1 MNRFLSCAVAA
12 LVLAAAHIGTAAAQP
27 AIRDLGS
34 EKVVDASGGDVKV
47 AGATVTV
54 NGQAASVRAAG
65 ASVAVHADVIG
76 NVDAAGAEV
85 TVDGRTGGVRLAG
98 ATVTLT
104 GDVEGDALVGGGVV
118 TVTSGVGGKLAV
130 FGGRVSIGPQA
141 TVAGA
146 TNVGGGNVTFDGRAE
161 GGARI
166 FGGAIAVNGTVNG
179 DLVLEG
185 GRIVIGPTA
194 VVTGNVLIRSFNEP
208 TVSPAAQIAGGV
220 TRQEPATWWEQV
232 DVRSWPFRLGLA
244 AFVALST
251 VVAGIV
257 LMILGRG
264 TFEDAVTLARVKVV
278 SSFLI
283 GLLVLILLPIV
294 ATILM
299 ATVIGI
305 PAGLALLFA
314 LPVLLVASHAV
325 AATGLADLVFNRPQ
339 SPRLAGRTVVFLI
352 VGGIV
357 LGLVSLIPAVGAFL
371 LLILVVWGAGAFLRS
386 ARRRARRSR
395 RPPPLGEGKTAVAT

>member
-1 MNRFLSCAVAA
+1 
-12 LVLAAAHIGTAAAQP
+12 
-27 AIRDLGS
+27 
-34 EKVVDASGGDVKV
+34 
-47 AGATVTV
+47 
-54 NGQAASVRAAG
+54 
-65 ASVAVHADVIG
+65 
-76 NVDAAGAEV
+76 
-85 TVDGRTGGVRLAG
+85 
-98 ATVTLT
+98 
-104 GDVEGDALVGGGVV
+104 
-118 TVTSGVGGKLAV
+118 
-130 FGGRVSIGPQA
+130 
-141 TVAGA
+141 
-146 TNVGGGNVTFDGRAE
+146 VTFDGRAE